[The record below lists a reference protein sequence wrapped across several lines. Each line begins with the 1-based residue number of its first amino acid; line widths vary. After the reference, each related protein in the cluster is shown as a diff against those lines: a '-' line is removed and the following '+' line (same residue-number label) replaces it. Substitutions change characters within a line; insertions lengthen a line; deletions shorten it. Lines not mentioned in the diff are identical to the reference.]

1 MRFVSL
7 VGVTLVLIA
16 VGGSPTY
23 ARLVDDSL
31 VLPSASDF
39 PQEDL
44 AQTQSAPIPAPAPN
58 APVQPETPDAGIGA
72 DQPPASTETPT
83 TDEDILPDLS
93 TPSTE
98 DDFSVGEIPVVETV
112 ELTAESARKA
122 LDAYVLVREKYQD
135 AELENYESLQDF
147 VEQNAQG
154 KPFEADIKAFGF
166 ADVNVWNVTISTVGF
181 AYANEVDDQTEDIRQ
196 QIEEVKMDTEMA
208 QDMRDRM
215 VAALNAMIPSANN
228 KSIVAG
234 LMADPAYVEKLKQL
248 ETEEE

>member
-1 MRFVSL
+1 VQLLRFF
-7 VGVTLVLIA
+7 GVVAALSVANL
-16 VGGSPTY
+16 SPAQ
-23 ARLVDDSL
+23 ARLWGEPNMVQTPTIDEQ
-31 VLPSASDF
+31 F
-39 PQEDL
+39 EI
-44 AQTQSAPIPAPAPN
+44 AQATPEPAPAPV
-58 APVQPETPDAGIGA
+58 APLPDIGADEPTSPTPETP
-72 DQPPASTETPT
+72 SS
-83 TDEDILPDLS
+83 DEDILPDLS
-93 TPSTE
+93 SPSNE

-112 ELTAESARKA
+112 ELTAEGSRKA
-122 LDAYVLVREKYQD
+122 LDAYVLVREKYKD

-154 KPFEADIKAFGF
+154 RAFEADIKSFGF

-196 QIEEVKMDTEMA
+196 QIEEVKADTEMA

-228 KSIVAG
+228 KTVVEG
-234 LMADPAYVEKLKQL
+234 LMADTVYLDKLKQL